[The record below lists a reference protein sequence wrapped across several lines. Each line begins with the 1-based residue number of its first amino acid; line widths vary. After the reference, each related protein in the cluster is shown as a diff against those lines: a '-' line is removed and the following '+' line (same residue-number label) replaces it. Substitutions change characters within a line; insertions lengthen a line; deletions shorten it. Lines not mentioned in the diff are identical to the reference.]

1 MKLLFFLSLA
11 MLFYI
16 YVGYYLLIMLLGAI
30 RRKPVRQADFEPTV
44 TILVPAYNEEAHIE
58 ATLKNKLSLD
68 YPSAKLEIIV
78 ISDGSTD
85 RTDAIVQG
93 IDHPQVRLI
102 RQDSRAGKT
111 AALEKAMVQAS
122 GEIIVFSDANS
133 IYARDALRKLVRN
146 FYDPEVGYVTG
157 NMVYGNSDHSTIGE
171 SCSSYMRYE
180 NSLRIFETRIGSIV
194 GVDGGI
200 DAIRKCL
207 YQPMRPEQ
215 LPDFILP
222 LKVVDQGFRVVYE
235 SEAILTESAL
245 SNPQDEYK
253 MRVRV
258 ALRAL
263 WALFDMRHLLL
274 PNRRGLFSLQLWSHK
289 ALRYLGFVFL
299 IGAWVSNAFLLGEGP
314 IYAILFFLQTGCY
327 LTAFLSPYLEKRN
340 IRNRL
345 IFLCHYFALLNLSS
359 AHAFIKFLLRQKRVL
374 WTPRKG

>member
-16 YVGYYLLIMLLGAI
+16 YVGYFLLIMLLGAI

-44 TILVPAYNEEAHIE
+44 TILVPAFNEEAHIE

-68 YPSAKLEIIV
+68 YPPAKLEIIV

-111 AALEKAMVQAS
+111 AALEKAVVQAS

-133 IYARDALRKLVRN
+133 IYAKDALRKLVRN

-200 DAIRKCL
+200 DAIRKRL
-207 YQPMRPEQ
+207 YRPMRPDQ

-235 SEAILTESAL
+235 PEAILREAAL
-245 SNPQDEYK
+245 ASLTDEYK

-263 WALFDMRHLLL
+263 WALFDMRHLLRPHQYGIFSIQL
-274 PNRRGLFSLQLWSHK
+274 FSHKILRYAGFFFLISAWTSNIFLLKEGLFYAVFFIAQNI
-289 ALRYLGFVFL
+289 AYLGAIISPTLERHHVRFR
-299 IGAWVSNAFLLGEGP
+299 LL
-314 IYAILFFLQTGCY
+314 YY
-327 LTAFLSPYLEKRN
+327 
-340 IRNRL
+340 
-345 IFLCHYFALLNLSS
+345 CHYFALLNLSS
-359 AHAFIKFLLRQKRVL
+359 AHAFVKFLLKEKRVI